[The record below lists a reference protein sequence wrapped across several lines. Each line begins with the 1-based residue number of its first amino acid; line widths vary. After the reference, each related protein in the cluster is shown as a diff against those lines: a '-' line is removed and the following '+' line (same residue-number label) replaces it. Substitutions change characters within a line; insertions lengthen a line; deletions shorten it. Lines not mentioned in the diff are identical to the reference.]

1 MSARDVFGG
10 GVAVITG
17 AGAGIGAGLARH
29 AAQLGM
35 TVVLADVDAKAVAA
49 LRDELAASGA
59 VAVDAVCDV
68 RDPEAVEALAERTYR
83 ETMRD
88 LGRLRENVGQNPE
101 IARDVT
107 DLVREMGRIDP
118 ARFGDDPLLA
128 ARINSQIVA
137 GLEQIELQL
146 RRKVEEQEGG
156 NVRSGASE
164 PAPAG
169 YSKSV
174 AEYYKKL
181 SDKQTK

>member
-1 MSARDVFGG
+1 MGDRNGQAGAWGG
-10 GVAVITG
+10 GPGGYNGINPG
-17 AGAGIGAGLARH
+17 ARWTEGQVGQWDP
-29 AAQLGM
+29 AA
-35 TVVLADVDAKAVAA
+35 
-49 LRDELAASGA
+49 
-59 VAVDAVCDV
+59 
-68 RDPEAVEALAERTYR
+68 AERTYR